1 MNQAKPDPRGQDG
14 LEPGA
19 VEPGS
24 AEAVEATPGARGSAG
39 ARPGAVGPEPA
50 ERDAV
55 AAPAVEPPLAVDAA
69 GAEAALEKVAAG
81 TVEPGAVDS
90 GAVEAGD
97 PRGDLRWGNVAALVR
112 DAARRWAG
120 REAVV
125 DGRTRL
131 DYAQLGERVERA
143 AAACLAAGVEPG
155 DRVAVWA
162 PNTAD
167 WIVSALGAVT
177 AGAVLVPL
185 NTRFKGAEAAYV
197 LQRSRARLLFVTGTF
212 LGTSY
217 VASLRRATT
226 EAPAPGTPGTAT
238 GPGSVRASGTHSGP
252 GTPATGPAGPTR
264 PAAGAATGTGPVGTR
279 PRRGPL
285 PGLPDLEQVV
295 VLADDAPAD
304 FRTWKDFLAGG
315 DAVPA
320 SAVRARTDAIPP
332 DAPSDIIFT
341 SGTTGSPKGA
351 VITHAQTLR
360 CYAVWSG
367 LAGLREGDRYLI
379 VNPFF
384 HTFGYKAGIIACL
397 MRGATMV
404 PQPVFDV
411 DTVLANIAAERISVL
426 PGPPTLHQS
435 LLDHPQREH
444 HDLSALRLVV
454 TGAAVVPLQLVE
466 RLRTELRIATV
477 LTAYG
482 LSEAGGIVTMC
493 RRGDPAEVVAAT
505 SGRAIPGTELRITGP
520 DGSAC
525 PPGTPGEVRVR
536 GYHVMRGYFE
546 DPEGTA
552 RTLTPDGWL
561 RTGDVGVL
569 DAAGNLRITDRI
581 KDMFIVGGFNAYPA
595 EIEQLLGLHPD
606 VADVAVVGIPDPRL
620 GEVGKAYAVRRPG
633 STLTADDL
641 IAWSRREMANYK
653 VPREVEFVPSLPRN
667 ASGKILKTR
676 LRDSRH

>member
-1 MNQAKPDPRGQDG
+1 MGDDGRDHGRGD
-14 LEPGA
+14 
-19 VEPGS
+19 
-24 AEAVEATPGARGSAG
+24 R
-39 ARPGAVGPEPA
+39 
-50 ERDAV
+50 
-55 AAPAVEPPLAVDAA
+55 
-69 GAEAALEKVAAG
+69 
-81 TVEPGAVDS
+81 S
-90 GAVEAGD
+90 GGRREHRSEHRSED
-97 PRGDLRWGNVAALVR
+97 RRGDLRWGSIAGLVR
-112 DAARRWAG
+112 AAAAQYAHH
-120 REAVV
+120 EAVV
-125 DGRTRL
+125 DGRVRIS
-131 DYAQLGERVERA
+131 YAQLGERVERA
-143 AAACLAAGVEPG
+143 AAACMAAGVEPG

-162 PNTAD
+162 PNTLD
-167 WIVSALGAVT
+167 WIVSALGAVS

-197 LQRSRARLLFVTGTF
+197 LRRSRARLLFVTGTF

-217 VASLRRATT
+217 VASLRRA
-226 EAPAPGTPGTAT
+226 
-238 GPGSVRASGTHSGP
+238 
-252 GTPATGPAGPTR
+252 AGER
-264 PAAGAATGTGPVGTR
+264 PAMGAPQGNRAPEGSA
-279 PRRGPL
+279 PL

-295 VLADDAPAD
+295 VLAEDAPES

-320 SAVRARTDAIPP
+320 EAVRTRAGSIPS

-351 VITHAQTLR
+351 VITHAQSLR
-360 CYAVWSG
+360 CYDVWCE

-404 PQPVFDV
+404 PQSVFNV
-411 DTVLANIAAERISVL
+411 DTVLANVAAERISVL

-435 LLDHPQREH
+435 LLDHPQRDL

-454 TGAAVVPLQLVE
+454 TGAAVVPLRLVE
-466 RLRTELRIATV
+466 RLRGELRIATV

-482 LSEAGGIVTMC
+482 LSEASGIVTMC
-493 RRGDPAEVVAAT
+493 RRGDPAETISAT
-505 SGRAIPGTELRITGP
+505 SGRAIPDTEVMILAP
-520 DGSAC
+520 DGQPQPA
-525 PPGTPGEVRVR
+525 GQAGEIMVR
-536 GYHVMRGYFE
+536 GYHVMREYFE
-546 DPEGTA
+546 DPEETA
-552 RTLTPDGWL
+552 RAVTPDGWL
-561 RTGDVGVL
+561 HTGDVGFT
-569 DAAGNLRITDRI
+569 DERGNLRITDRI

-606 VADVAVVGIPDPRL
+606 IADVAVVGIPDPRL

-653 VPREVEFVPSLPRN
+653 VPRAVEFVTELPRN
-667 ASGKILKTR
+667 ASGKVLKR
-676 LRDSRH
+676 ALRAR